1 MDRQAIIDALRKRAA
16 QASDAYMQYV
26 GNPARQLVGGGVRGY
41 LGLDAP
47 EYADATGMEAY
58 RNAAAMSNAPGIGAP
73 AGALKA
79 MAAAPLIAKALRA
92 APRDEALEVARQNA
106 VKMLGLPE
114 NNTAMDRA
122 KALGFET
129 QAYHGT
135 NRDFPAFSDK
145 MLGAKTG
152 AKSAQKAHFSA
163 SNPEVSNTY
172 VKLEHV
178 NPLPW
183 KSSPPVYEKIL
194 NDPKAWAEFSAAAD
208 DAEKWR
214 VLEKYG
220 MNQGSGQVI
229 PLMIRQGKQSVKDY
243 GGQNYRDETY
253 NDIIKAAKKNRKDS
267 VVFKNTYD
275 PGPHEGYDVQTDV
288 YAVFDPSRIRSRF
301 AAFDPAR
308 VNENDLLGRAD
319 PRLLGAIA
327 AGGAT
332 AATVGALRNKRE
344 EEKKKTERN
353 KDRNE

>member
-1 MDRQAIIDALRKRAA
+1 MDRQAIIDALRRRAA

-47 EYADATGMEAY
+47 EYADASGMEAY
-58 RNAAAMSNAPGIGAP
+58 RNAAALSNAPGVGAP
-73 AGALKA
+73 AGAFKA
-79 MAAAPLIAKALRA
+79 MAAAPLAIKALRA
-92 APRDEALEVARQNA
+92 LPREEAMETARKNA
-106 VKMLGLPE
+106 VQMLGLPE
-114 NNTAMDRA
+114 NNTPMDRA
-122 KALGFET
+122 RALGFDT

-152 AKSAQKAHFSA
+152 AKSAKKAHFSA
-163 SNPEVSNTY
+163 SNPEVANTY
-172 VKLEHV
+172 VNLSHV

-194 NDPKAWAEFSAAAD
+194 NNPKAWAEFSAAAD

-220 MNQGSGQVI
+220 MNQGSGQVM
-229 PLMIRQGKQSVKDY
+229 PLMIRQGKQTVKDY

-253 NDIIKAAKKNRKDS
+253 NDILKAAKKNRKNS

-301 AAFDPAR
+301 AAFDPDR

-319 PRLLGAIA
+319 PRLLAGIA
-327 AGGAT
+327 AGTGA
-332 AATVGALRNKRE
+332 AATVEALRNRRE
-344 EEKKKTERN
+344 EDKKKRG
-353 KDRNE
+353 KDKDE